1 MEKNMAQNRN
11 SLRSIRMIKAAFL
24 KILKDKNISKI
35 TVKEVSNLADLTRNT
50 FYAHFVDIY
59 AVNES
64 VEDDI
69 INRTIEFIDEA
80 FADDFFGDSLKF
92 FKSITMYVDSDRENI
107 KSLLKNGTGLNFINK
122 FSDKIINHVL
132 NDIDSYKIKDKK
144 KFGIFLKILFSGAV
158 FIIEQY
164 LNDKIAISSDDVANN
179 LNDIYVNCCDLY
191 LEK

>member
-1 MEKNMAQNRN
+1 MAQNRN